1 MEIASNAVR
10 LSTSGSHSFLL
21 KDNLSMMETFIVVVE
36 PAGAITPG
44 AITDT
49 NCRVCLDQ
57 IYQK

>member
-1 MEIASNAVR
+1 
-10 LSTSGSHSFLL
+10 
-21 KDNLSMMETFIVVVE
+21 METFIVVVE